1 MSKIQLTAK
10 KYNSEGDLAHEY
22 NPLHNKLTR
31 DGILEDFI
39 TDEIDFNLT
48 KPADIECQ
56 PSYDG
61 TVNLIIN
68 DDLNPPRIINTTYT
82 TLENN
87 RYKRVVRNQTEQ
99 TNLYREGQIDQRT
112 RLFRNLTKLPKIDL
126 VNVLY
131 HGELKGGNYT
141 FYIKLADND
150 YNKT

>member
-112 RLFRNLTKLPKIDL
+112 RLFRNLTKLPKI
-126 VNVLY
+126 
-131 HGELKGGNYT
+131 
-141 FYIKLADND
+141 
-150 YNKT
+150 